1 MKLLKILLRTPLF
14 KVTSLNSVSVVL
26 KILIGLTTSKVIAIF
41 VGPSGLALV
50 GNLRNF
56 LTSIENIATL
66 GFQNGIVK
74 YVVDHKNDN
83 QELKKIISTVF
94 LTLLISVFILSGI
107 LFLFAVYWNNFIFG
121 KNYEYTTIFKVL
133 ALVLPWYTVSIFL
146 ISLINGLGKFN
157 SVIKINIIG
166 NIIGL
171 FFSIII
177 IWQFKT
183 FGALLSII
191 IPPSLLFFVAFY
203 FINKEIPFVKTISSS
218 YFDFRIIKNLSSYS
232 LMALVSAVLGPLVFL
247 AIRNNIIATL
257 GIEEAGFWEAMTR
270 ISSYYLMF
278 ISTILTVYFLPKLAF
293 ATSIKATKNV
303 IWSYYKTIL
312 PVFIFGLIIIYF
324 LRFFIVKLLFT
335 PIFLPVAGLFFWQ
348 LIGDVFKAGSIIL
361 GYQFYAKKLTIPFI
375 ISEVASLLLLYFFS
389 NYFILLFGIEG
400 VAMAYAL
407 NYFIYFLGLVV
418 YFRKNLF

>member
-1 MKLLKILLRTPLF
+1 MKLLKTIRRTPLF
-14 KVTSLNSVSVVL
+14 KITSLNSVSVLL
-26 KILIGLTTSKVIAIF
+26 KIIIGLITSKVIAVF

-94 LTLLISVFILSGI
+94 LTLLISVLLLSGV
-107 LFLFAVYWNNFIFG
+107 LFLFAVYWNDFIFG
-121 KNYEYTTIFKVL
+121 KNYEYTIIFKVL

-146 ISLINGLGKFN
+146 ITLINGLGKFN

-257 GIEEAGFWEAMTR
+257 GIDQAGFWEAMTR

-293 ATSIKATKNV
+293 ATSKKATKNV

-335 PIFLPVAGLFFWQ
+335 PIFLPVTGLFFWQ

-418 YFRKNLF
+418 YFRKSLF